1 MLILGAARPYRRPG
15 LPVFLS
21 GSLFSYRKFPPQV
34 RFIRGIQQG
43 YEISSEDGLDIYP
56 SVSVKAYPNPV
67 TDYLILSFSSF
78 DLYGIKVILTDSKGV
93 FLRLSEIVEA
103 ESRIDMA
110 SLSAGVYFLKVLKDN
125 RLLKTFKILKK

>member
-1 MLILGAARPYRRPG
+1 MPRIVLILGAARPYRRPG

-34 RFIRGIQQG
+34 RFIRGFSKAMRFHQN
-43 YEISSEDGLDIYP
+43 IYP

>member
-1 MLILGAARPYRRPG
+1 MPRIVLILGAARPYRRPG

-21 GSLFSYRKFPPQV
+21 GRLFSVYP
-34 RFIRGIQQG
+34 GIQQG